1 LSLFLLALIIF
12 QRQIIKDSLKLV
24 ELKLLRLIEKP
35 LCDIIYLNFRSQFA
49 EKKTILCYNLGSG
62 YLSLSIID
70 IEDDGIIEVKA
81 IDGKN
86 IGGEDFDNILVEYC
100 SDEFRKKYGI
110 DFIDNKKALIK
121 VKEAC
126 EDAKIFLSSSESAK
140 IQIINLLK
148 DKTLDISINREKFE
162 NLCKTLIE
170 KCIEP
175 IHKILEDSKISKKD
189 INEVIL
195 VGGSVLI
202 PKITSMI
209 KHIFS
214 ENKIEI
220 RIMRNHGIGAFGA
233 SLFNAYIK
241 NIKDKNIE
249 KKTIINKSPYS
260 YGCEVS
266 NYNFNIMIPKSSI
279 LPFKNSLYFLTKKDK
294 QTSFEIKAFQID
306 NENSSIKYPLAN
318 LYFYPISPL
327 PSGQVKIIVTYDLDI
342 DLNLNISVIETM
354 TNKKI
359 ERNIFNEDDDISLF
373 NKCFYKFKKIKY
385 NFYNNLSDINNNS
398 KENLNINNES
408 NPHEFKNMTENEN
421 IKLKEMEL
429 KNNDLKKQMATLK
442 ENLDNEV
449 KNKMLLNEKI
459 NQLTKELYKKNT
471 NEDKNKDL
479 KKEIELLKMELYK
492 EINNNKELNI
502 KINQLNKQIEERASH
517 KEDNKDKIMEL
528 YDELRTKEKELKEIK
543 SRSPFILKP
552 GEKLMTVII
561 VSTDQKIHY
570 SIICKNTDHFLDIEK
585 LLYNEYPEYKENK
598 NIFLFNGKVI
608 NEYKN
613 LEENKINNSDIITL
627 TKID

>member
-1 LSLFLLALIIF
+1 MQLIGKNYKDKYIEEKKKYWPFKLLEDTNNNRYKISININNEEKEFTIEEILGLIFINIRNICSNYLKVEIKDVVVSIPSCFNIF
-12 QRQIIKDSLKLV
+12 QRKIIKYFLKLV

-35 LCDIIYLNFRSQFA
+35 LCDIIYLNYRSQFA

-140 IQIINLLK
+140 IQIINLLN
-148 DKTLDISINREKFE
+148 DKTLDISITREKFE

-209 KHIFS
+209 KNIFS

-249 KKTIINKSPYS
+249 KMTIINKSPYS

-354 TNKKI
+354 TNKI
-359 ERNIFNEDDDISLF
+359 MIYPYL
-373 NKCFYKFKKIKY
+373 
-385 NFYNNLSDINNNS
+385 INAF
-398 KENLNINNES
+398 IN
-408 NPHEFKNMTENEN
+408 
-421 IKLKEMEL
+421 L
-429 KNNDLKKQMATLK
+429 KN
-442 ENLDNEV
+442 
-449 KNKMLLNEKI
+449 
-459 NQLTKELYKKNT
+459 
-471 NEDKNKDL
+471 
-479 KKEIELLKMELYK
+479 
-492 EINNNKELNI
+492 
-502 KINQLNKQIEERASH
+502 
-517 KEDNKDKIMEL
+517 
-528 YDELRTKEKELKEIK
+528 
-543 SRSPFILKP
+543 
-552 GEKLMTVII
+552 
-561 VSTDQKIHY
+561 
-570 SIICKNTDHFLDIEK
+570 
-585 LLYNEYPEYKENK
+585 
-598 NIFLFNGKVI
+598 
-608 NEYKN
+608 
-613 LEENKINNSDIITL
+613 
-627 TKID
+627 